1 MAMFVYW
8 RVTLIHQSGGGFNP
22 GFFEVDIVVSFI
34 TGVYVDGS
42 LAPGLE
48 AKKLV
53 VFGTKKF
60 LGLEGG
66 TLVQVNR

>member
-1 MAMFVYW
+1 M
-8 RVTLIHQSGGGFNP
+8 
-22 GFFEVDIVVSFI
+22 VSFI